1 MAKIAIVEDD
11 ENVRSTIAK
20 VLERAGYQIEL
31 FADAADAIKN
41 CNWRQIDLVMTD
53 LVMAGTSGE
62 ELIEFVQ
69 RQTPQIPIG
78 VITGVVD
85 DRLDQVREFDV
96 VWVLKKPFHP
106 RDLLRA
112 VWEVLPGED

>member
-1 MAKIAIVEDD
+1 MAQIAIVEDD

-20 VLERAGYQIEL
+20 VLERAGYQLAL
-31 FADAADAIKN
+31 FADAAEAIN
-41 CNWRQIDLVMTD
+41 HCDWRQIDLVMTD

-69 RQTPQIPIG
+69 RENPQIPIA
-78 VITGVVD
+78 VITGVVG

-96 VWVLKKPFHP
+96 VCVLKKPFHP

-112 VWEVLPGED
+112 VREVLAGR